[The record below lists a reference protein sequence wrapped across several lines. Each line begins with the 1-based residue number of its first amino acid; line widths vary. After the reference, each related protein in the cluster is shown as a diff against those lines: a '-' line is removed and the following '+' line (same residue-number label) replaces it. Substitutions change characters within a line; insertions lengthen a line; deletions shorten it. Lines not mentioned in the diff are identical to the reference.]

1 MHSRPSPQ
9 AAPVPQAQTP
19 ALEQLSALAPH
30 WMHPPPFAPQAV
42 AVGIIVHVGPEQHPV
57 GHVVLHPAHVPAL
70 QMSFVGQ
77 PLQRPPPEPHAACV
91 LPGSQVAPLQHP
103 LQLFPSHTQLPPEQR

>member
-1 MHSRPSPQ
+1 MHCSPSPQ
-9 AAPVPQAQTP
+9 AAPVPHVQAP
-19 ALEQLSALAPH
+19 ELEQPSALAPH
-30 WMHPPPFAPQAV
+30 GVHPPPFAPQAV
-42 AVGIIVHVGPEQHPV
+42 AVGTVHVAPEQHPF

-77 PLQRPPPEPHAACV
+77 ALQRPPPDPQAGCV